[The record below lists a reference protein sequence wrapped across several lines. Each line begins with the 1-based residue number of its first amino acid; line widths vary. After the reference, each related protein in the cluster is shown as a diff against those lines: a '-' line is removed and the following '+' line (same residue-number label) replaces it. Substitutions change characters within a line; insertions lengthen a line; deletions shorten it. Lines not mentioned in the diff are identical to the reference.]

1 MLVLLL
7 DRKCCERASDVF
19 HPFGCKDTK
28 ILLKEE
34 NLSAKSTI
42 FGKHSIKM
50 HNEGAFDYAYKR

>member
-42 FGKHSIKM
+42 FGKHSM
-50 HNEGAFDYAYKR
+50 RAHNESHSIVTYKW